1 MLCDLMLGKP
11 VPYRI
16 EIAGRLDS
24 MWVKNFEDLY
34 IRYIENRTV
43 ITGGVFDQA
52 SLHGLLNRIRD
63 LNLILLTVQRQDPS

>member
-16 EIAGRLDS
+16 EIAGRLDP
-24 MWVKNFEDLY
+24 MWVKYFEDLD
-34 IRYIENRTV
+34 IRNLENRTV

-52 SLHGLLNRIRD
+52 ALHGLLNRIRD
-63 LNLILLTVQRQDPS
+63 LNLILLTVQRQDLS